1 MANDQGIYC
10 FSFVPHQPKVFDR
23 ILEWPTKGS
32 ALNPVSF
39 EFIFPGCSIYTE
51 TSKTD
56 LNIIPSVP
64 LSKLCFSLSLKAI

>member
-1 MANDQGIYC
+1 MGEEKMGQKQT
-10 FSFVPHQPKVFDR
+10 VTKR
-23 ILEWPTKGS
+23 KWPTKGS

-56 LNIIPSVP
+56 LTIIPSVP